1 MSVFILS
8 VVAMTRRMVVPMS
21 SRMVHAM
28 TGIAVA
34 GMTPAMMMMVI
45 IAGAQAHKAGN
56 GDECDDEFLVHGV
69 LLCLR
74 YYKIATG

>member
-1 MSVFILS
+1 MCTEALFLIVCVYLICGGHDAAHGSAHVL
-8 VVAMTRRMVVPMS
+8 
-21 SRMVHAM
+21 
-28 TGIAVA
+28 
-34 GMTPAMMMMVI
+34 PAMMMIVI